1 MVDQV
6 VDWQGAQWVVWTL
19 VGKVGGT
26 VAQSRSRHCASPLLV
41 APLPTPLFSPSCVC
55 VVAEWVCVDVATCMG
70 GAWTWCTSHGG
81 MTTGVARLC
90 HGMVTVQAI
99 ATTALVLLCPL
110 SCLPL
115 VCVCE

>member
-55 VVAEWVCVDVATCMG
+55 VWWLSVCV
-70 GAWTWCTSHGG
+70 WTWPLAW
-81 MTTGVARLC
+81 VARGL
-90 HGMVTVQAI
+90 GAQAMVA
-99 ATTALVLLCPL
+99 
-110 SCLPL
+110 
-115 VCVCE
+115 

>member
-55 VVAEWVCVDVATCMG
+55 AWLSECV
-70 GAWTWCTSHGG
+70 WTWPLAW
-81 MTTGVARLC
+81 VARGL
-90 HGMVTVQAI
+90 GAQAMVA
-99 ATTALVLLCPL
+99 
-110 SCLPL
+110 
-115 VCVCE
+115 